1 MQTIRW
7 EVDVVLTDRSGPF
20 LQLRKDL
27 HGTSLLS
34 GMQFLC

>member
-7 EVDVVLTDRSGPF
+7 EVDVVLTDRTGPF

-27 HGTSLLS
+27 HCTSLQC
-34 GMQFLC
+34 GTRFLY